1 MICGVKKDCSEKI
14 CRSVYVS
21 QLLQALCF
29 ERIMKG
35 DYLLL
40 LLATAITA
48 LKMTVRVVNSL
59 LG

>member
-1 MICGVKKDCSEKI
+1 
-14 CRSVYVS
+14 
-21 QLLQALCF
+21 
-29 ERIMKG
+29 MKG